1 MKLGIPQTLITLAGA
16 LGAAGLI
23 SCINPSD
30 TSGSSDALALSQAA
44 ADSAAKHD
52 KRDIC
57 HIPPGNPEN
66 AHTITVGNPAVMP
79 HLAHGDKLGRC
90 EDRKPDVAKRPCPDR
105 APGDSGK
112 GHKGIAPDLQG
123 HKAKVCHIPPG
134 NPANAHTIIVGIA
147 AVKAHLAHGDVLGAC
162 AVEGGETVVIDCGKG
177 PGDHGTKGGGHVEG
191 PGKPGDGVDTAQT
204 LN

>member
-1 MKLGIPQTLITLAGA
+1 MISPRTLIPVF
-16 LGAAGLI
+16 GAAATVCLMGCLT
-23 SCINPSD
+23 PSD
-30 TSGSSDALALSQAA
+30 SSRNDDGSLALSQAA
-44 ADSAAKHD
+44 AADSAAKKD

-90 EDRKPDVAKRPCPDR
+90 EDRKSDLPKGPCHDGAPAGAKGP
-105 APGDSGK
+105 K
-112 GHKGIAPDLQG
+112 GLAPDLQG

-134 NPANAHTIIVGIA
+134 NPSNAHTIIVGIA

-162 AVEGGETVVIDCGKG
+162 TQEGGETIVIDCGKG
-177 PGDHGTKGGGHVEG
+177 TGDHGKGGDQIGG
-191 PGKPGDGVDTAQT
+191 PDKTPDGSQDSVIHAM
-204 LN
+204 